1 MPLSDA
7 AKALLAL
14 RKGGAKPAP
23 TPEPE
28 PTPEDLDAKEQERRE
43 GFRARAKR
51 EAERF
56 ELATDTEYWVALCFR
71 EAHHPAAFCEAVG
84 VQPDENGYLSGP
96 ELRAAVGELAP
107 RSARDRAKALLAARK
122 LDDQDKAGRMGR
134 TPTPD
139 PLADVSYT
147 GDLAED
153 AAAEF
158 DALLAGLTAPS
169 DPNPAYLLDSPHW
182 IAVHWPSRDD
192 KEAFLGD
199 TGWDALGNKYLDGHQ
214 AASILHIEMKE

>member
-1 MPLSDA
+1 VPLSDA
-7 AKALLAL
+7 AKALLAA

-23 TPEPE
+23 TSKPES
-28 PTPEDLDAKEQERRE
+28 TPEDLDAKERERRE

-84 VQPDENGYLSGP
+84 VQADENRYVSGHA
-96 ELRAAVGELAP
+96 LRAALGELPP

-122 LDDQDKAGRMGR
+122 LDQDTAGMMSR
-134 TPTPD
+134 TPRPD
-139 PLADVSYT
+139 PLADVTYT
-147 GDLAED
+147 GDLATD

-158 DALLAGLTAPS
+158 DALLTALTAPP
-169 DPNPAYLLDSPHW
+169 DPSPAYLLDSPHW

-199 TGWDALGNKYLDGHQ
+199 TGWDVLGDKYLDGHQ
-214 AASILHIEMKE
+214 AARILHIEMKE